1 MQKITI
7 SYDEYDD
14 LCEIAQKIVCKLS
27 RLPTT
32 EEIDMMTSCHIGH
45 FLLLLTWLVENE
57 NGIPDTQ
64 ENKQLREYVNDK
76 IEDAMCNYMFF
87 TKQTEKLTDGCVYL
101 DINEYTQIYNI
112 IKKIE
117 FIHTEEIPA
126 SKEIQEFFL
135 PSIKFSFGFLL
146 FFLYKGKTVKSST
159 RYVFLKQFMGDH
171 YELLQNRK
179 LVNMTLPEYDN
190 LCASMSNC
198 LIKREN
204 WWPSVEEIE
213 DIIIPN
219 LRLCYEFILWIIYT
233 GPAPETAEEK
243 EVVKILRS
251 LIRNN
256 TNITEEVNVPWL

>member
-1 MQKITI
+1 MQKMTI

-87 TKQTEKLTDGCVYL
+87 SKETEKLTDGCVYL

-112 IKKIE
+112 IK
-117 FIHTEEIPA
+117 
-126 SKEIQEFFL
+126 
-135 PSIKFSFGFLL
+135 
-146 FFLYKGKTVKSST
+146 
-159 RYVFLKQFMGDH
+159 
-171 YELLQNRK
+171 
-179 LVNMTLPEYDN
+179 
-190 LCASMSNC
+190 
-198 LIKREN
+198 
-204 WWPSVEEIE
+204 
-213 DIIIPN
+213 
-219 LRLCYEFILWIIYT
+219 
-233 GPAPETAEEK
+233 
-243 EVVKILRS
+243 
-251 LIRNN
+251 
-256 TNITEEVNVPWL
+256 

>member
-1 MQKITI
+1 
-7 SYDEYDD
+7 
-14 LCEIAQKIVCKLS
+14 
-27 RLPTT
+27 
-32 EEIDMMTSCHIGH
+32 
-45 FLLLLTWLVENE
+45 
-57 NGIPDTQ
+57 
-64 ENKQLREYVNDK
+64 
-76 IEDAMCNYMFF
+76 MCNYMFF
-87 TKQTEKLTDGCVYL
+87 SKETKKLTDGCVYL

-126 SKEIQEFFL
+126 SKEIQELFL

-146 FFLYKGKTVKSST
+146 FFLYKGKVVKSST
-159 RYVFLKQFMGDH
+159 RYVFLKQFMSDH
-171 YELLQNRK
+171 YKLLQNRK

-219 LRLCYEFILWIIYT
+219 LRLCYEFILWIII
-233 GPAPETAEEK
+233 PDQ
-243 EVVKILRS
+243 LRKR
-251 LIRNN
+251 LKKRK
-256 TNITEEVNVPWL
+256 L